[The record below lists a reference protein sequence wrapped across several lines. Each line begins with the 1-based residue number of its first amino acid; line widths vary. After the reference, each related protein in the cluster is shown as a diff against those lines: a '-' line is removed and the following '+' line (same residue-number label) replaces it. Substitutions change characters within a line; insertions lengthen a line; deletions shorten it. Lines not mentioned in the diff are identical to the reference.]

1 MGTRLGFVKSNRAVE
16 NDAEVAPILLTP
28 QPNGQE
34 VSYGKTEAG
43 SPL

>member
-1 MGTRLGFVKSNRAVE
+1 MPNSRFES
-16 NDAEVAPILLTP
+16 DAEVAPILLTP

-34 VSYGKTEAG
+34 VSDGTTEAG